1 MIQAVDFATRFSA
14 VILRGRDGE
23 VHGQFDSR
31 DMSPFAFAAKIA
43 RTAKECELTVIEDVP
58 KGGSAM
64 HQSDRTYRYQ
74 GALMMACN
82 QTLDNLYFLD
92 PARWMW
98 TFEGVKALAKSES
111 KGLTKPQIL
120 ARRNEN
126 MLQHAARLG
135 YIPPDLV
142 AEWVDNNPGKRLYAT
157 KRNELLKSVTDYVAA
172 FLISEFVISMPR
184 EELVEL
190 QGVDPAYI

>member
-14 VILRGRDGE
+14 VILRDRNGE

-31 DMSPFAFAAKIA
+31 DMSPFAFVAKIA

-58 KGGSAM
+58 KGSM
-64 HQSDRTYRYQ
+64 HQTDRTYRYQ
-74 GALMMACN
+74 GVLMMACN
-82 QTLDNLYFLD
+82 QTLDNLFFLD

-98 TFEGVKALAKSES
+98 AFDGVKALGKAEAK
-111 KGLTKPQIL
+111 GMTKPQIL
-120 ARRNEN
+120 AKRNEN
-126 MLQHAARLG
+126 MLAHAVRLG
-135 YIPPDLV
+135 YSPPNLV
-142 AEWVDNNPGKRLYAT
+142 QEWVDANPDKKLYAT
-157 KRNELLKSVTDYVAA
+157 NRNALLKSMTDYVAA

-184 EELVEL
+184 EELVVL